1 MIAILSSAVG
11 QPGVPAR
18 SVRSQKHLISPL
30 EEKHYDKTDVRVL
43 SVVYT
48 PNLKQLRLNLA
59 NFRDTS
65 CPDNIQM
72 FESPYDRLQLEV
84 SNVACGH

>member
-30 EEKHYDKTDVRVL
+30 EEKHYDKTDFICA
-43 SVVYT
+43 
-48 PNLKQLRLNLA
+48 KQLRLNLA